1 MKSEEKLLREMG
13 ISSWSLKRNFS
24 FDGYSVI
31 KKGNIEISKPDLKFI
46 KSFNISFRQQFS
58 GNYPDEILSFLAS
71 KGLNFADLN
80 ELRKLSS
87 NDKKELLI
95 KIEKN

>member
-13 ISSWSLKRNFS
+13 ISSWSLNRNFS

-31 KKGNIEISKPDLKFI
+31 KKENIEISKPDLKFI

-71 KGLNFADLN
+71 KGLNLADLN
-80 ELRKLSS
+80 ELKKLSS